1 MAEGRAVHR
10 AAEVDL
16 AGAADAEDSIEPS
29 EVRVDGQL
37 VALQADDLTAVGR
50 GGALEVVLRLQRLL
64 LSGDEAFG
72 WLERSQVLEAFEI
85 GPVVE
90 DDRAKEDR
98 LIGVG
103 PARLPLVDHLEQRSV
118 TGFGHQIGLSLVA
131 TGQATAL
138 DVRPAPAVTEIRV
151 HLLGE
156 QEEYPLIHL
165 GGRTED
171 ALDVRVAVGLG
182 VAVGQVEG
190 VDHLTLVARGDAGLA
205 EDLHHAGERV
215 DVALHHH
222 RGDGDTG
229 VLG

>member
-16 AGAADAEDSIEPS
+16 AGAADAEDSVEPS

-37 VALQADDLTAVGR
+37 VALQADHLTAIGR

-90 DDRAKEDR
+90 DDRTKEDR

-103 PARLPLVDHLEQRSV
+103 PARLPLIDHLEQRGV
-118 TGFGHQIGLSLVA
+118 TGFGHQIGLSLIA
-131 TGQATAL
+131 TGQAAAL

-222 RGDGDTG
+222 RGDGDPG